1 MDLSNL
7 VSSLAGGSGTGT
19 IDPTAAAASVQ
30 QLIDDS
36 GGVDGLLKKLEDGGL
51 GEQAKSWVSTG
62 ENQPV
67 EPEQLANALGPDTV
81 NKLSAT
87 SGMSVQSLLPL
98 LATFLPM
105 LINHLTPNGQKPQ
118 AGSPQNQPDIGGML
132 GGLLGSG
139 GLGEPPR
146 RWPVADSRRRSAIV
160 ERPRPS
166 VSPDG

>member
-1 MDLSNL
+1 MDFSNL
-7 VSSLAGGSGTGT
+7 VSGLTGGAGTDM
-19 IDPTAAAASVQ
+19 IDPTAAVASVQ

-67 EPEQLANALGPDTV
+67 EPEQLANALGPETV

-87 SGMSVQSLLPL
+87 SGLSVQSLLPL
-98 LATFLPM
+98 LAMFLPM

-118 AGSPQNQPDIGGML
+118 PGSAQNQPDIGGML
-132 GGLLGSG
+132 GGLLGAG
-139 GLGEPPR
+139 GLG
-146 RWPVADSRRRSAIV
+146 SIL
-160 ERPRPS
+160 
-166 VSPDG
+166 GGGQ